1 MLVLRRLALLASVG
15 VGAAVLAGPAF
26 GAFARPLGLPNT
38 VGSAHFLVHYQS
50 DPQTAFAITQTQAG
64 DVAALAERA
73 YAAELADGYAAPLS
87 DGILGGDSRTDIYVG
102 DLSSFPGVIAL
113 TGWDANAP
121 QTSAFIILSGAPP
134 TLALALAQH
143 ALAH

>member
-26 GAFARPLGLPNT
+26 GAFARPVGLPNA
-38 VGSAHFLVHYQS
+38 VGSAHFVVHYQS

-73 YAAELADGYAAPLS
+73 YAAGLADGYAAPLS
-87 DGILGGDSRTDIYVG
+87 AGARGRAPHHDTDL
-102 DLSSFPGVIAL
+102 D
-113 TGWDANAP
+113 
-121 QTSAFIILSGAPP
+121 
-134 TLALALAQH
+134 
-143 ALAH
+143 